1 MDHLPTS
8 MDGHFLFLSVEAWK
22 YISMPVI
29 SAIVGYVTNVVAIKM
44 MFHPIEFIGVWK
56 PYLGWQG
63 IVPRKASKMTGISV
77 DTITESLITEAE
89 IFGRLDPDRV
99 AAELEQPMIELT
111 DEITDTVMHRHHPT
125 IWDALPTVVRTQV
138 KRRVR
143 SQAPAIIRDLM
154 NEVRTNVR
162 YMFDLKGMIT
172 RVLVREKNL
181 LNRIFL
187 ETGRDEFIFIGRS
200 GAYFGFVF
208 GLVQMGIWAFFQQWW
223 LLPLFG
229 LLVGWATNWLALKM
243 IFNPK
248 KPFRIGGFTVQGLFF
263 KRQQQVA
270 ADYGALVATQ
280 ILTPQNI
287 LEEIL
292 NGPYAEKLFA
302 LVQKEVQKAIDDS
315 ASVARPFV
323 AWTLGAADYEQI
335 KADAVREVVARMPDT
350 LSHMTGYAHDAM
362 AIQETLITR
371 LQNLTPLQFEGMLR
385 PAFEE
390 DEWILIA
397 VGAAL
402 GLAVGW
408 FQLIA
413 LFSSVF
419 MERFGG

>member
-1 MDHLPTS
+1 
-8 MDGHFLFLSVEAWK
+8 
-22 YISMPVI
+22 MPVI
-29 SAIVGYVTNVVAIKM
+29 SALVGYVTNVVAIRM
-44 MFHPIEFIGVWK
+44 MFHPVEFVGVWK

-77 DTITESLITEAE
+77 DTITESLITESE

-99 AAELEQPMIELT
+99 AAELEQPIIELT
-111 DEITDTVMHRHHPT
+111 DEITEIVMHRHHPLLWEA
-125 IWDALPTVVRTQV
+125 IPSVVRAQI

-143 SQAPAIIRDLM
+143 AQAPDMVRDLM
-154 NEVRTNVR
+154 TDVRENVR

-172 RVLVREKNL
+172 RVLVREKDL

-187 ETGRDEFIFIGRS
+187 KTGHDEFVFIGRS

-208 GLVQMGIWAFFQQWW
+208 GLVQMLIWIFFREWW

-229 LLVGWATNWLALKM
+229 LLVGIATNWLALKM

-248 KPFRIGGFTVQGLFF
+248 KPIRFGRFTIQGLFF
-263 KRQQQVA
+263 KRQREVS
-270 ADYGALVATQ
+270 ADYGALVANQ

-287 LEEIL
+287 VEEIL
-292 NGPYAEKLFA
+292 NGPYADKLFA
-302 LVQKEVQKAIDDS
+302 LVQKEVKQAIDDS
-315 ASVARPFV
+315 ASLARPFV
-323 AWTLGAADYEQI
+323 TWTLGSEDYAHI
-335 KADAVREVVARMPDT
+335 KADAVREVVARMPAT
-350 LSHMTGYAHDAM
+350 LSHVTGYAHDAM
-362 AIQETLITR
+362 AIQETLTSR
-371 LQNLTPLQFEGMLR
+371 LQELPPRQFEGMLR

-408 FQLIA
+408 FQLIV

>member
-1 MDHLPTS
+1 MDASFPY
-8 MDGHFLFLSVEAWK
+8 LSVETWK
-22 YISMPVI
+22 YLSMPVI
-29 SAIVGYVTNVVAIKM
+29 SAVVGYVTNVVAIKM
-44 MFHPIEFIGVWK
+44 MFHPIEFMGIAK

-63 IVPRKASKMTGISV
+63 IVPRKASKMAGISV

-99 AAELEQPMIELT
+99 ADELEKPMIEMT
-111 DEITDTVMHRHHPT
+111 DEITDTVMRRHHPGL
-125 IWDALPTVVRTQV
+125 WEALPAMVRSQV

-143 SQAPAIIRDLM
+143 TQAPGIIRELM
-154 NEVRTNVR
+154 TEVRTNVR

-172 RVLVREKNL
+172 RVLVRQKTL
-181 LNRIFL
+181 LNHIFL
-187 ETGRDEFIFIGRS
+187 ETGRSEFIFIGRS
-200 GAYFGFVF
+200 GAYFGFAF
-208 GLVQMGIWAFFQQWW
+208 GLIQMLIWMFAQAWW
-223 LLPLFG
+223 LLPFFG

-248 KPFRIGGFTVQGLFF
+248 KPHRVAGITIQGLFF
-263 KRQQQVA
+263 KRQQEVA
-270 ADYGALVATQ
+270 ADYGSLVATE

-292 NGPYAEKLFA
+292 TGPYAEKLFA
-302 LVQKEVQKAIDDS
+302 LVQAEVQRAIDSS

-323 AWTLGAADYEQI
+323 TWTLGNDDYERI
-335 KADAVREVVARMPDT
+335 KAEAVREVVARMPQT

-362 AIQETLITR
+362 AIQETLVTR
-371 LQNLTPLQFEGMLR
+371 LQNLTPRQFEGMLR

-402 GLAVGW
+402 GFVVGW

-413 LFSSVF
+413 LFSNVF
-419 MERFGG
+419 IERFGGIPGFG

>member
-1 MDHLPTS
+1 
-8 MDGHFLFLSVEAWK
+8 MDGHFLYLSIDTWK
-22 YISMPVI
+22 YLSMPVI
-29 SAIVGYVTNVVAIKM
+29 SAVVGYVTNVIAIRM
-44 MFHPIEFIGVWK
+44 MFHPVEFRGVFK

-63 IVPRKASKMTGISV
+63 IVPRKASKMTGIAV

-89 IFGRLDPDRV
+89 IFGRLDPERV
-99 AAELEQPMIELT
+99 AAELEAPLVALT
-111 DEITDTVMHRHHPT
+111 DDITDTVMRRHYPT
-125 IWDALPTVVRTQV
+125 LWESTPQVVRSQV
-138 KRRVR
+138 KRRMR
-143 SQAPAIIRDLM
+143 AQAPAMVRDIM

-200 GAYFGFVF
+200 GAYFGFAF
-208 GLVQMGIWAFFQQWW
+208 GLVQMLIWMFFQAWW

-248 KPFRIGGFTVQGLFF
+248 NPIRIGPFAVQGLFF
-263 KRQQQVA
+263 KRQQEVA
-270 ADYGALVATQ
+270 ADYGSLVASQ

-302 LVQKEVQKAIDDS
+302 LMRREVQQAIDNS
-315 ASVARPFV
+315 TRYARPV
-323 AWTLGAADYEQI
+323 VTWTLGSEDYERI
-335 KADAVREVVARMPDT
+335 KAEAVHEVVTRMPET
-350 LSHMTGYAHDAM
+350 LLHVTGYAHDAM
-362 AIQETLITR
+362 AIQDTLVTR
-371 LQNLTPLQFEGMLR
+371 LQQLTPLQFEGMLR

-408 FQLIA
+408 FQLIV

-419 MERFGG
+419 VDRFGNVFGLG

>member
-1 MDHLPTS
+1 
-8 MDGHFLFLSVEAWK
+8 MDGSFLYLSLETWK

-29 SAIVGYVTNVVAIKM
+29 SAVVGYVTNVVAIKM

-56 PYLGWQG
+56 PWLGWQG

-89 IFGRLDPDRV
+89 IFNRLDPARV
-99 AAELEQPMIELT
+99 ADELEEPMIALT
-111 DEITDTVMHRHHPT
+111 DEITDTVMKRHHP
-125 IWDALPTVVRTQV
+125 ALWEAMPLVVRSQV

-143 SQAPAIIRDLM
+143 AQAPTIIRELM

-187 ETGRDEFIFIGRS
+187 ETGRNEFIFIGRS
-200 GAYFGFVF
+200 GAYFGFAF
-208 GLVQMGIWAFFQQWW
+208 GIVQMLIWVFFQAWW

-248 KPFRIGGFTVQGLFF
+248 KPLRIGRFKIQGLFF
-263 KRQQQVA
+263 KRQQEVA
-270 ADYGALVATQ
+270 ADYGSLVATQ

-292 NGPYAEKLFA
+292 TGPYAEKLFA
-302 LVQKEVQKAIDDS
+302 LVQTEVQRAIDSS

-323 AWTLGAADYEQI
+323 TWTLGSADYERI
-335 KADAVREVVARMPDT
+335 KAEAVREVVARMPET
-350 LSHMTGYAHDAM
+350 LSHMTGYAEDAM

-408 FQLIA
+408 FQLIV

-419 MERFGG
+419 VDRFGGIPGFG

>member
-1 MDHLPTS
+1 
-8 MDGHFLFLSVEAWK
+8 MDGTFLYLSLETWK
-22 YISMPVI
+22 YLSMPVI
-29 SAIVGYVTNVVAIKM
+29 SAAVGYVTNVVAIKM
-44 MFHPIEFIGVWK
+44 MFHPIRFVGIWK

-89 IFGRLDPDRV
+89 IFGRLDPARV
-99 AAELEQPMIELT
+99 ADELEQPMIELT
-111 DEITDTVMHRHHPT
+111 DEITDTVMRRHHPAL
-125 IWDALPTVVRTQV
+125 WEALPAMVRAQV

-143 SQAPAIIRDLM
+143 AQAPTIIRELM

-200 GAYFGFVF
+200 GAYFGFLF
-208 GLVQMGIWAFFQQWW
+208 GLIQMGVWALFQAWW

-248 KPFRIGGFTVQGLFF
+248 RPYRISGFTIQGLFF
-263 KRQQQVA
+263 KRQQEVA
-270 ADYGALVATQ
+270 ADYGSLVATQ

-292 NGPYAEKLFA
+292 TGPYAEKLFA
-302 LVQKEVQKAIDDS
+302 LVQKEVQHAIDSS

-323 AWTLGAADYEQI
+323 SWTLGNEDFERM
-335 KADAVREVVARMPDT
+335 KAEAVHEVVARMPET

-371 LQNLTPLQFEGMLR
+371 LQNLTPRQFEGMLR

-408 FQLIA
+408 FQLIV
-413 LFSSVF
+413 LFSNVF
-419 MERFGG
+419 MDRFGSIPFLG